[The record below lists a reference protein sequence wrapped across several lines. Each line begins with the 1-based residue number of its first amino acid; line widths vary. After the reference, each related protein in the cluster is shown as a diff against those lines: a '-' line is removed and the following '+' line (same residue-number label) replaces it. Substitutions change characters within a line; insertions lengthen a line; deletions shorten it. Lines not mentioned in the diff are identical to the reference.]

1 MKKVWILEKFVNA
14 EEQAKHY
21 ADFVVMIE
29 NAKAN
34 GEYSAEQIAQ
44 LENGIAAY
52 KKVVDENPNGR
63 WCGFEGKVIYR
74 QFCDVAKAAIRRNPD
89 GKFRVVEAEIE
100 DDAKYWN
107 GYKMTKVNEGVLR
120 YLMATK

>member
-21 ADFVVMIE
+21 ADFVAMIE
-29 NAKAN
+29 MAKAS
-34 GEYSAEQIAQ
+34 GDYTAEQIAQ
-44 LENGIAAY
+44 LEQGNAAY
-52 KKVVDENPNGR
+52 KKVVDENPEGR

-74 QFCDVAKAAIRRNPD
+74 QFCDVAKAAIRRNPEC
-89 GKFRVVEAEIE
+89 KFRVVEGEIE

-107 GYKMTKVNEGVLR
+107 NYKFVKVNDGVYR